1 MEQRSPA
8 ISRTP
13 SWAVSPQRKR
23 DLERGFIG
31 LLAIIITALF
41 AWMIAPYLATLFL
54 AAVLALLLQGP
65 HDRLMARLGGRPRLS
80 ACLVVGGS
88 VLALIIPAALL
99 LSVIVEQT
107 AKLADLIT
115 PWIRDQVVKIQENGL
130 ESVDWLPLSVRK
142 EILEYQATIAAQ
154 LSDLAGKITPIVV
167 KSLRMSTGSVGT
179 LLAITLNFLFLIYA
193 LLIFLLTGR
202 ETMRYAISLVPM
214 PAQHRQMLVER
225 ALSTIRATVK
235 GSMLIALVQGSLT
248 GIGLI
253 VTGVPLAVFWG
264 AVAALFS
271 IIPLIGPPLIWVP
284 AALWLY
290 VTDSFVACVG
300 LMAWGGL
307 VSTSD
312 NILRPILVG
321 KDAKMGDL
329 MVLVST
335 LGGLTLF
342 GAVGLI
348 IGPVIGALLSSVW
361 YIYGEAFDEFLDE
374 GAPGLAEYAALVDV
388 DEPNGNANGD
398 GEAGPGLLRV

>member
-1 MEQRSPA
+1 MELRSPEQPA

-31 LLAIIITALF
+31 VLAILTTALF
-41 AWMIAPYLATLFL
+41 GWMIAPYMATMFL
-54 AAVLALLLQGP
+54 AAVLCLLLQGP
-65 HDRLMARLGGRPRLS
+65 HDRLAAKLGGRPRVS

-88 VLALIIPAALL
+88 VLAVVIPAALL

-115 PWIRDQVVKIQENGL
+115 PWILNQVSKIQENGL
-130 ESVDWLPLSVRK
+130 DGLDWLPLAARK

-154 LSDLAGKITPIVV
+154 LSDLAGKLTPILVR
-167 KSLRMSTGSVGT
+167 SLRASTGSVGT
-179 LLAITLNFLFLIYA
+179 LLSLTLNFLFLIYA

-202 ETMRYAISLVPM
+202 DTMRYAISLVPM

-235 GSMLIALVQGSLT
+235 GSMLIALVQGGLT

-264 AVAALFS
+264 AVASLFS

-284 AALWLY
+284 AALYLGT
-290 VTDSFVACVG
+290 VRGNFGSCIG

-312 NILRPILVG
+312 NLLRPILVG
-321 KDAKMGDL
+321 KDAKLSDL
-329 MVLVST
+329 MVLIST

-361 YIYGEAFDEFLDE
+361 FIFGEAFDEFLDDR
-374 GAPGLAEYAALVDV
+374 PEYEALV
-388 DEPNGNANGD
+388 EEEEESNGENGS
-398 GEAGPGLLRV
+398 LHV